1 MEDYGD
7 YHADTLEG
15 WVIGK
20 VDEWEDHYRSN
31 YENRHKEYYR
41 LWRGEWAQEDKE
53 NNSERSRI
61 ISPALQQAVESSV
74 AEIEEATFGRGNF
87 FDIRDDIK
95 VPEVAPQNEQ
105 EAMMMQMAQAQA
117 AQEKAKIK
125 YLRDKLNEDFK
136 KSQTRKNVGE
146 VLINS
151 AVYGTGIAELVVEN
165 VTELIPTVRVTQIGA
180 EQGTEERQRVVVK
193 LNPVQ
198 PQNFRIDPAAT
209 SVDDALGVAIDEYVS
224 PHQIK
229 MLQEQGVYLDTPVT
243 ANGNG
248 DSILDA
254 DHTLTEQPRDKVRL
268 TKYYGLCPRHLL
280 ETFKNQDR
288 VLDEIDEAVAE
299 ILADTPE
306 VLGEMGDDGP
316 FYVETMI
323 VIANGTTILKADEN
337 PFYLKDRPVIAFPWD
352 VIPGRFWGR
361 GVCEKGYHSQKA
373 LDTEIRAR
381 IDALALT
388 NAPMMAM
395 DATRMP
401 RSLRGADGGIQIRP
415 GRTILTNG
423 NPSEVLQ
430 PFNFGAVSDISF
442 AQADSLQKMLQTATG
457 AIDSAGIPGS
467 INGEA
472 TAAGISMG
480 LGAIIKR
487 HKRTLVNFQDSFL
500 IPMVKMSAVRYMQL
514 DPETYPVADYTFEV
528 TSSLGIIAREYEV
541 TQLVQLLQT
550 MGTDTPMYPLLVEA
564 IIENMNLANREEL
577 KQLLQQASQ
586 PDPQQAQIAQA
597 QAQAQ
602 IEYQSAQTAAF
613 TANARESESR
623 ARRNEAE
630 VRAMVPKLE
639 NDRINV
645 LTKAAQADGNL
656 TREDKRLIESAKLAI
671 KERSVNSDITDRLR
685 NAQQAEQALREQQI
699 AQLPIAS

>member
-1 MEDYGD
+1 
-7 YHADTLEG
+7 
-15 WVIGK
+15 
-20 VDEWEDHYRSN
+20 
-31 YENRHKEYYR
+31 
-41 LWRGEWAQEDKE
+41 
-53 NNSERSRI
+53 
-61 ISPALQQAVESSV
+61 
-74 AEIEEATFGRGNF
+74 
-87 FDIRDDIK
+87 
-95 VPEVAPQNEQ
+95 
-105 EAMMMQMAQAQA
+105 
-117 AQEKAKIK
+117 
-125 YLRDKLNEDFK
+125 
-136 KSQTRKNVGE
+136 
-146 VLINS
+146 
-151 AVYGTGIAELVVEN
+151 
-165 VTELIPTVRVTQIGA
+165 
-180 EQGTEERQRVVVK
+180 
-193 LNPVQ
+193 
-198 PQNFRIDPAAT
+198 
-209 SVDDALGVAIDEYVS
+209 
-224 PHQIK
+224 
-229 MLQEQGVYLDTPVT
+229 
-243 ANGNG
+243 
-248 DSILDA
+248 
-254 DHTLTEQPRDKVRL
+254 
-268 TKYYGLCPRHLL
+268 
-280 ETFKNQDR
+280 
-288 VLDEIDEAVAE
+288 
-299 ILADTPE
+299 
-306 VLGEMGDDGP
+306 
-316 FYVETMI
+316 MI

-423 NPSEVLQ
+423 NPAEVLQ

-586 PDPQQAQIAQA
+586 PDPQQAEIAQA

-602 IEYQSAQTAAF
+602 IEYQAAQTAAF

-671 KERSVNSDITDRLR
+671 KERSVNADITDRLR
-685 NAQQAEQALREQQI
+685 NAQQAQQLLREQQI

>member
-1 MEDYGD
+1 
-7 YHADTLEG
+7 
-15 WVIGK
+15 
-20 VDEWEDHYRSN
+20 
-31 YENRHKEYYR
+31 
-41 LWRGEWAQEDKE
+41 
-53 NNSERSRI
+53 
-61 ISPALQQAVESSV
+61 
-74 AEIEEATFGRGNF
+74 
-87 FDIRDDIK
+87 
-95 VPEVAPQNEQ
+95 
-105 EAMMMQMAQAQA
+105 
-117 AQEKAKIK
+117 
-125 YLRDKLNEDFK
+125 
-136 KSQTRKNVGE
+136 
-146 VLINS
+146 
-151 AVYGTGIAELVVEN
+151 
-165 VTELIPTVRVTQIGA
+165 
-180 EQGTEERQRVVVK
+180 
-193 LNPVQ
+193 
-198 PQNFRIDPAAT
+198 
-209 SVDDALGVAIDEYVS
+209 
-224 PHQIK
+224 
-229 MLQEQGVYLDTPVT
+229 
-243 ANGNG
+243 
-248 DSILDA
+248 
-254 DHTLTEQPRDKVRL
+254 
-268 TKYYGLCPRHLL
+268 
-280 ETFKNQDR
+280 
-288 VLDEIDEAVAE
+288 
-299 ILADTPE
+299 
-306 VLGEMGDDGP
+306 
-316 FYVETMI
+316 
-323 VIANGTTILKADEN
+323 
-337 PFYLKDRPVIAFPWD
+337 
-352 VIPGRFWGR
+352 
-361 GVCEKGYHSQKA
+361 
-373 LDTEIRAR
+373 
-381 IDALALT
+381 
-388 NAPMMAM
+388 
-395 DATRMP
+395 MP

-423 NPSEVLQ
+423 NPAEVLQ

-586 PDPQQAQIAQA
+586 PDPQQAEIAQA

-602 IEYQSAQTAAF
+602 IEYQAAQTAAF

-639 NDRINV
+639 NDRINA

-671 KERSVNSDITDRLR
+671 KERSVNSDITDRLA
-685 NAQQAEQALREQQI
+685 NAQQAQQLLREQQI

>member
-105 EAMMMQMAQAQA
+105 EAMMMRMAQAQA

-180 EQGTEERQRVVVK
+180 EQGTEERQRVLVR

-423 NPSEVLQ
+423 NPAEVLQ

-602 IEYQSAQTAAF
+602 IEYQAAQTAAF

-639 NDRINV
+639 NDRINA

-671 KERSVNSDITDRLR
+671 KERSVNADITDRLR
-685 NAQQAEQALREQQI
+685 NAQQAQQLLREQQI